1 MTNDEKHK
9 FYNIK
14 NGNEVYHFDERI
26 SLEEVVEQ
34 LNHFMDLKYNYS
46 YSELLKELDELK
58 TEDSRLCNIISGLH
72 NDIGDY
78 KNKIKRQDTVINIQW
93 DIITSLMEL
102 KGWWNDCDGI

>member
-1 MTNDEKHK
+1 MTSENDEKHK
-9 FYNIK
+9 MYYIK
-14 NGNEVYHFDERI
+14 NGDEVYYFDERI

-58 TEDSRLCNIISGLH
+58 MEDSRLCNIISDLH
-72 NDIGDY
+72 NDIGDC
-78 KNKIKRQDTVINIQW
+78 NEKIKRQDMIINIQW

-102 KGWWNDCDGI
+102 KGVVE